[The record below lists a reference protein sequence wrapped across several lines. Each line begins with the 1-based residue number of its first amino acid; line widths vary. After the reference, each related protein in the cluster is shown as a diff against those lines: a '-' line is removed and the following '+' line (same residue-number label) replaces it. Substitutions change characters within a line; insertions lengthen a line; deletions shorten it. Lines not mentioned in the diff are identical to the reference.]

1 MFAGASRCAA
11 ILSRSPHALAVRV
24 HSMGACSA
32 FSTST
37 KSLGQTGAAAT
48 NYLTVTQ
55 DLGENGVPTGV
66 VIVGLN
72 RPETLN
78 PMSEPMGIEF
88 TRVLKELGTS
98 PAVRAVVLTG
108 NGRAFSAG
116 GDLEFLRDRTRT
128 APLKNVE
135 IMRAFYHLFLTPV
148 ISLPVPTIACING
161 HAVGAGFCLALAC
174 DMRIANTHAK
184 MGLNFVRIGLT
195 PGMGGSY
202 ILPVLAGQQVAARM
216 MLTGD
221 LVTGA
226 EAESLGL
233 VLKHTEPE
241 EAMNE
246 SMKIARRIALASP
259 VAVRQTVKTLRMQL
273 HDGALE
279 RALQREAD
287 TQAICYS
294 SVDMVEGLDAIAQKR
309 NPVFSSP
316 PI

>member
-1 MFAGASRCAA
+1 M
-11 ILSRSPHALAVRV
+11 RSVRV

-116 GDLEFLRDRTRT
+116 GDLEFREIAQEPPHLRT
-128 APLKNVE
+128 
-135 IMRAFYHLFLTPV
+135 
-148 ISLPVPTIACING
+148 SLPVPTIACING